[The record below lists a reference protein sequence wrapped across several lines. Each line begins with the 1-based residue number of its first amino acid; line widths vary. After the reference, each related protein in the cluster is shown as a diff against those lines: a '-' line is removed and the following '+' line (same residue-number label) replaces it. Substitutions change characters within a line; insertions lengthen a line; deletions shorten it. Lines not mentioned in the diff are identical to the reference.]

1 MTRDHRDRFGACR
14 ALQEDSGGFGLWQEG
29 ADVPRGLRRFTAV
42 FERDGMRPEDAE
54 RVAVISLNYCFHFG
68 GCHGNFDYMA
78 RSELHLHLEGTVDR
92 ETLLLL
98 DPTLTREVVD
108 QVWSYT
114 DFAGFLSCFKFI
126 AGRLRGPDDY
136 ALITRRMI
144 AALARQGI
152 SYAEVTLGAGVV
164 LWRELEFNAVW
175 RAIREAQAGAQAS
188 ARVEVWWNLDAIRQF
203 GPDHVMEIARLASRY
218 VGDGA
223 ISFGIGGDEVRGE
236 AGQFRDAYRYA
247 KDAGLH
253 LTAHAGETDGP
264 ASIRAALEIGAER
277 IGHGIRGAEDAD
289 LMRRLRD
296 ENIPLEVCITSNV
309 RTGAV
314 KSLRDHPVRKLFDAG
329 VPITL
334 NTDDPGVFE
343 TDLAHEFSIAREV
356 FGFSPAEL
364 ARVEA
369 AAEKFRFA

>member
-1 MTRDHRDRFGACR
+1 
-14 ALQEDSGGFGLWQEG
+14 
-29 ADVPRGLRRFTAV
+29 
-42 FERDGMRPEDAE
+42 
-54 RVAVISLNYCFHFG
+54 
-68 GCHGNFDYMA
+68 MA

-98 DPTLTREVVD
+98 DPTLTRETVD
-108 QVWSYT
+108 RVWSYT

-126 AGRLRGPDDY
+126 AGRLRGPEDY

-144 AALARQGI
+144 ESLAQQGI
-152 SYAEVTLGAGVV
+152 TYAEATLGAGVV
-164 LWRELEFNAVW
+164 LWRDLEFDAVW
-175 RAIREAQAGAQAS
+175 SAIRDAQAEAQAETQAS
-188 ARVEVWWNLDAIRQF
+188 APVEVWWNLDAIRQF
-203 GPDHVMEIARLASRY
+203 GPDHVMEVARLASRY

-277 IGHGIRGAEDAD
+277 IGHGIRAAEDAD

-296 ENIPLEVCITSNV
+296 EQIPLEVCITSNV

-343 TDLAHEFSIAREV
+343 TDLAREYSIAREV
-356 FGFSPAEL
+356 FGFSPDEL
-364 ARVEA
+364 ARVDA
-369 AAEKFRFA
+369 AAERFRFA